1 MSERERDL
9 LGLRFASGLKNCE
22 IARVVKLDENHVAVL
37 IYRALRKLRARLDGE
52 AEVADGR

>member
-1 MSERERDL
+1 LNERERDL

-22 IARVVKLDENHVAVL
+22 IARVVGLDENHVAVL
-37 IYRALRKLRARLDGE
+37 IYRALGKLRGWMGDG